1 MNNSNNSK
9 SEKQKI
15 QISIP
20 ATYLTYPIQ
29 AFIPQCEV
37 CEENRSDFYCTECK
51 VHYCKKC
58 ESEVHTSS
66 FWKKKHQE
74 FIFQEPYVPRKT
86 TDLNLCDKHKKELSL
101 YCKDENELI
110 CTECYETCRM
120 NNHSILGLSEY
131 SNEVSEKLKIILN
144 KIQKAEIQSNE
155 TMKRSFENQ
164 KKIKKEIQELAT
176 LIENQSDLMIQKIQ
190 KSKINHLNLL
200 KKVEIMSNTIFN
212 KLVNENVVKQK
223 KRTENRNQIKKLER
237 LKKDEK
243 TIKLIRESKEI
254 IEKDEEEREKERK
267 KEQQRKLEEY
277 REKREKETEE
287 IRRLNQRKK
296 REDEI
301 RRMQMEKERRDRIHR
316 LNQRKKREE
325 EIRRMQ
331 MEKKKREVIHRLNQR
346 ENLEERKR
354 RIQME
359 KKNRDRIHRLNQRE
373 RNGRRNINTEIEKEE
388 THRLNQRERNGRRN
402 RNKEKKKEN
411 EETFDPQ
418 MNSQNRIKLKN
429 ENKTAW
435 KPHMLE
441 NGRICGKK
449 IYSSGKHQIN
459 IKIDQFSKK
468 NQLRL
473 GVIKTEDRKYF
484 ITHFHGK
491 NIYYI
496 ENSWNWGLK
505 QLHTRRLKMVN
516 GKLTSRRPEKI
527 HLKKNDILR
536 IFLDMDQKTINFK
549 INGKNIGGWGNLPE
563 KVNFFAFLHNNEGEE
578 VNQITLI

>member
-74 FIFQEPYVPRKT
+74 FIFQEPYVPRKN

-110 CTECYETCRM
+110 CTECYEACRM

-200 KKVEIMSNTIFN
+200 KKFGIMSNTIFN
-212 KLVNENVVKQK
+212 KLVNENLVKQK

-277 REKREKETEE
+277 REKRGKETEE
-287 IRRLNQRKK
+287 IR
-296 REDEI
+296 
-301 RRMQMEKERRDRIHR
+301 R

-331 MEKKKREVIHRLNQR
+331 MEKGKRDRIHRLNQR
-346 ENLEERKR
+346 KNWEERKR

-359 KKNRDRIHRLNQRE
+359 KKNRDRIQRLNQRE
-373 RNGRRNINTEIEKEE
+373 RNGRRNVNTEIEKEE

-402 RNKEKKKEN
+402 RNTEKKKEN

-418 MNSQNRIKLKN
+418 MNSQNQIKLKN

-473 GVIKTEDRKYF
+473 GVIKTEERKFF
-484 ITHFHGK
+484 ITFYHAK

-496 ENSWNWGLK
+496 ENYWNWKLK
-505 QLHTRRLKMVN
+505 QLHTCRLKMVN
-516 GKLTSRRPEKI
+516 GKLTRRRPEKI

-563 KVNFFAFLHNNEGEE
+563 KVNFFAYLHNNEGEE